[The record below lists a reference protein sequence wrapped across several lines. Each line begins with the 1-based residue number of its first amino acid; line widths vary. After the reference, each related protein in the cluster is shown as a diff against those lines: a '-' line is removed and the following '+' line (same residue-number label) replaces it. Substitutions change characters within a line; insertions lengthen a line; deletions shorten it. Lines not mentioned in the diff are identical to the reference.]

1 MRHSEIPLMQLLFCV
16 GGLGIG
22 IKHDAL
28 ELVDG
33 IIVGVSS
40 SRIIFKSKKK
50 KKFEN
55 ADFLSFVILRS
66 NQQTKGERSREC
78 NSGDGSKQDG
88 DSAVLIKWPYLTFS

>member
-1 MRHSEIPLMQLLFCV
+1 MGLLWV
-16 GGLGIG
+16 YHLR
-22 IKHDAL
+22 
-28 ELVDG
+28 E
-33 IIVGVSS
+33 SS
-40 SRIIFKSKKK
+40 SKVKKK

-88 DSAVLIKWPYLTFS
+88 DSAVLIK